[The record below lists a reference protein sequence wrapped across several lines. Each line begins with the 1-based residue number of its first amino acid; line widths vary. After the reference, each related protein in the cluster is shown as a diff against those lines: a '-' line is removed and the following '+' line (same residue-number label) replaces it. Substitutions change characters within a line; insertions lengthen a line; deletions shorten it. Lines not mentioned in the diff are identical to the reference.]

1 MRTLALLV
9 ALALGGQ
16 TAAPQPEPL
25 TEVEALRVE
34 NVRLESLVLQ
44 RQLDDFR
51 VKRAKLTADLE
62 AKRPGWRY
70 DADTGR
76 FTAMEK

>member
-1 MRTLALLV
+1 MRLSLALL
-9 ALALGGQ
+9 LALTLGQ
-16 TAAPQPEPL
+16 APAPQPEPL

-34 NVRLESLVLQ
+34 NIRLESLVLQ

-51 VKRAKLTADLE
+51 AKRAKLTADLE

-70 DADTGR
+70 DAEAGT
-76 FTAMEK
+76 FSKKE

>member
-1 MRTLALLV
+1 MRTLAILV
-9 ALALGGQ
+9 ALALSGQ
-16 TAAPQPEPL
+16 TAAPQPEPF

-51 VKRAKLTADLE
+51 AKRAKLTADLE

-70 DADTGR
+70 DAEAGTFSPR
-76 FTAMEK
+76 KE